1 MAKREVSLKLDPG
14 EREAL
19 KAFAKEHG
27 LTLSAAGRA
36 LIRQGLRMN
45 GHEEL
50 RDVTRQLAIIEKR
63 SRRAQIASYRAYA
76 GIVELIRFIAKD
88 APQVAREIQDSL
100 VEKSSETLRKEEDR
114 GDYR

>member
-1 MAKREVSLKLDPG
+1 MTKREVSLKLDPK

-36 LIRQGLRMN
+36 LIRQGLRMT
-45 GHEEL
+45 GPEEL
-50 RDVTRQLAIIEKR
+50 QGVTRQLAIIEKR

-76 GIVELIRFIAKD
+76 GIVELICFIAKD
-88 APQVAREIQDSL
+88 APHAAGEIQDSL
-100 VEKSSETLRKEEDR
+100 VEKSSETLRREEER